1 MSLLLE
7 PLRVC
12 PVCDRAEL
20 VAITLDG
27 RRALHVRR
35 ARHPTPEPGGIASPG
50 GGIDTGEPRAA

>member
-27 RRALHVRR
+27 RRAVARCSYGALVTPHPNPAASRR
-35 ARHPTPEPGGIASPG
+35 RE
-50 GGIDTGEPRAA
+50 AA